1 MKTIM
6 EQEKT
11 KTEKKSEMK
20 KVTGAEAVV
29 LSLLAEGIEVVYG
42 YPGGAIMPVYD
53 ELYKYQDKIH
63 HVLVRHEQGAIHA
76 AEGAARVTN
85 KPAACIATS
94 GPGATN
100 LVTGI
105 ADAMIDSTPVVCIT
119 GQVSSLLLGSDAFQE
134 TDIVGITAPITKWS
148 FQVTKASEIPKA
160 IAKAFY
166 IASTGR
172 PGPVLI
178 DITKD
183 AQFDSFDFEYKKCI
197 HIRSYQPKPELNM
210 DSIKEAAA
218 AINAAKKPYILV
230 GHGVLLSHAQE
241 ILKAVMEKAGIPAAS
256 TLLGLSAVPT
266 DHPLYVGYLG
276 MHGNYGPNV
285 KTNECDVLIAVG
297 MRFDDRVTGRL
308 NAYAKQAKVIH
319 IELDKSEI
327 GKNVPVHIPVHAD
340 ASEALH
346 ALLPLLDRKE
356 HKEWLQEFKECDKIE
371 HEKVFKLDLT
381 PQTEAIKMAEVI
393 RKLSD
398 ITKGQAVL
406 VTDVGQHQMIA
417 TRYYE
422 FKSTNANVS
431 SGGLGTMG
439 FGLPAAFGAKMA
451 QPEREVVAIIGDGG
465 FQMNIQE
472 LGTIF
477 QTNAA
482 VKIIILNN
490 NFLGMVRQWQELFF
504 DRRYAQTELINPNF
518 CMIAQ
523 GYGIEAKKIEQ
534 RSDLETALKTMLAHN
549 GPYLL
554 EVMVEQEG
562 NVFPMIPQNSAVNEV
577 RLE

>member
-1 MKTIM
+1 
-6 EQEKT
+6 
-11 KTEKKSEMK
+11 
-20 KVTGAEAVV
+20 
-29 LSLLAEGIEVVYG
+29 
-42 YPGGAIMPVYD
+42 
-53 ELYKYQDKIH
+53 
-63 HVLVRHEQGAIHA
+63 
-76 AEGAARVTN
+76 
-85 KPAACIATS
+85 
-94 GPGATN
+94 
-100 LVTGI
+100 
-105 ADAMIDSTPVVCIT
+105 
-119 GQVSSLLLGSDAFQE
+119 
-134 TDIVGITAPITKWS
+134 
-148 FQVTKASEIPKA
+148 
-160 IAKAFY
+160 
-166 IASTGR
+166 
-172 PGPVLI
+172 
-178 DITKD
+178 
-183 AQFDSFDFEYKKCI
+183 
-197 HIRSYQPKPELNM
+197 
-210 DSIKEAAA
+210 
-218 AINAAKKPYILV
+218 
-230 GHGVLLSHAQE
+230 
-241 ILKAVMEKAGIPAAS
+241 
-256 TLLGLSAVPT
+256 
-266 DHPLYVGYLG
+266 
-276 MHGNYGPNV
+276 
-285 KTNECDVLIAVG
+285 
-297 MRFDDRVTGRL
+297 
-308 NAYAKQAKVIH
+308 
-319 IELDKSEI
+319 
-327 GKNVPVHIPVHAD
+327 
-340 ASEALH
+340 
-346 ALLPLLDRKE
+346 
-356 HKEWLQEFKECDKIE
+356 
-371 HEKVFKLDLT
+371 
-381 PQTEAIKMAEVI
+381 MAEVI

-398 ITKGQAVL
+398 LTKGQAVV

-562 NVFPMIPQNSAVNEV
+562 NVFPMIPQGAAVNEV